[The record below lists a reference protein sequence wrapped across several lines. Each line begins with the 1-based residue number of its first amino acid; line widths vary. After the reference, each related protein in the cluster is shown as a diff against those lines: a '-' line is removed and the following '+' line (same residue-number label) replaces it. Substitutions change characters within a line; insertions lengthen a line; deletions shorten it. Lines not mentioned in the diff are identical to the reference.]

1 MPAPAYNS
9 YKWIQEDWR
18 YLKFRKGLFDDIQDI
33 TYDKRCGER
42 EKDGKIRLC
51 LPRIVIVRL
60 LRTKKG
66 RTELEKQMK
75 KKLASKKKKVPWNE
89 TIRKA
94 MRKFANEQ
102 KGIQDDPSKRT
113 RKISRNRTKPNV
125 WHVKYAQT
133 SSPKIIQNKYYPI
146 KKFSDSKAAKD
157 FFDSQ
162 MKRTRPFMR
171 YRIKS
176 VAKSYNTYYK
186 K

>member
-18 YLKFRKGLFDDIQDI
+18 YLKFKKGLFDDISDI

-75 KKLASKKKKVPWNE
+75 KKLASKTKKVPWNE

-94 MRKFANEQ
+94 MRKFTEENKAIKN
-102 KGIQDDPSKRT
+102 DPKKRN
-113 RKISRNRTKPNV
+113 REVRRNRTKPNV
-125 WHVKYAQT
+125 WHVRYAQVG
-133 SSPKIIQNKYYPI
+133 SSKVIQNKYYRL
-146 KKFSDSKAAKD
+146 KRFTDKSRARD
-157 FFDSQ
+157 FFKKE
-162 MKRTRPFMR
+162 MKTNRPFMKFQ
-171 YRIKS
+171 ILS
-176 VAKSYNTYYK
+176 VDKSYNTYYK
-186 K
+186 

>member
-9 YKWIQEDWR
+9 FKWINEDWR
-18 YLKFRKGLFDDIQDI
+18 YLKFKKGLFEDISDI

-66 RTELEKQMK
+66 RADLEKQMR
-75 KKLASKKKKVPWNE
+75 KKLASKKKKVAWNE

-94 MRKFANEQ
+94 MRKFTEEQ
-102 KGIQDDPSKRT
+102 KAIQDDPSKRT
-113 RKISRNRTKPNV
+113 RTISRNRSKPNV

-133 SSPKIIQNKYYPI
+133 SSPKIIQNKFY
-146 KKFSDSKAAKD
+146 KLRKFKD
-157 FFDSQ
+157 GGQVRNFFKSE

-176 VAKSYNTYYK
+176 IEKSYNTYYK
-186 K
+186 